1 MLSKTLKIVNDASF
15 RTSIQYMDVFHL
27 NLSRTKEWKKKKIG
41 ETKGGRITLCQNKNQ
56 SYEFHPYVSKL
67 KD

>member
-1 MLSKTLKIVNDASF
+1 MQVLELLSNIWMFFILIYQGQKN
-15 RTSIQYMDVFHL
+15 
-27 NLSRTKEWKKKKIG
+27 EKKKKIG